1 MKQKYARFLI
11 ITILLNLLFLYYT
24 TVFCTIY
31 SSSTKGWSEGG
42 IIGVFL
48 DIFGISIAIPLIKSS
63 VRILVRKFQFLKFL
77 IIIDYSFFL
86 LNYVL

>member
-1 MKQKYARFLI
+1 MSGIYKRFLL
-11 ITILLNLLFLYYT
+11 ITFLLNLLCLYYS

-31 SSSTKGWSEGG
+31 SSSTKGWIQGG

-48 DIFGISIAIPLIKSS
+48 DVFVISVTIPLIKSS
-63 VRILVRKFQFLKFL
+63 IRILIRNFKILKFL
-77 IIIDYSFFL
+77 IIDYSFFL